1 MKAIILAGGIG
12 SRISREVNQPKSLLD
27 IGDGMPLL
35 RYTVTMLQKKGIDV
49 SIVLG
54 FKQEM
59 FREILKDLDVTFYV
73 NPFYRVTN
81 SLASLWFAKEALTE
95 EEDYI
100 FMNADVYLEP
110 EILDK
115 MLCSDQ
121 MISMLADYRKILEGD
136 YFFHCDEKGLVRKY
150 GKEMPVEERTC
161 EYVGAAKIGREY
173 VAEFKRVMEEMVAAE
188 QYTTWWET
196 ILYSRCDEID
206 IHTIDAAP
214 YFWSEIDYIEDYEK
228 IVNFVKEKHRHG
240 F

>member
-1 MKAIILAGGIG
+1 MRAIILAGGVG
-12 SRISREVNQPKSLLD
+12 SRISREVNKPKSLLD
-27 IGDGMPLL
+27 IGDGMPML
-35 RYTVTMLQKKGIDV
+35 RYTVEMLQRKGIEV

-54 FKQEM
+54 YQQER
-59 FREILKDLDVTFYV
+59 FHEVLKGLQVTYYF

-81 SLASLWFAKEALTE
+81 SIASLWFARDGIIGDD
-95 EEDYI
+95 DYI

-115 MLCSDQ
+115 MLESKET
-121 MISMLADYRKILEGD
+121 ISMLADYRKILEGD
-136 YFFHCDEKGLVRKY
+136 YFFHCDEQGLVRKY

-161 EYVGAAKIGREY
+161 EYVGAAKISRSY
-173 VAEFKRVMEEMVAAE
+173 VNEFKRVMEEMVSSE

-196 ILYSRCDEID
+196 ILYSRCYDID

-214 YFWSEIDYIEDYEK
+214 YFWSEIDYIEDYKK
-228 IVNFVKEKHRHG
+228 IVDFVKEKHKNG

>member
-1 MKAIILAGGIG
+1 MKAIILAGGVG
-12 SRISREVNQPKSLLD
+12 SRISREVNSPKSLLD

-35 RYTVTMLQKKGIDV
+35 RYTVKMLLKKGIGV

-54 FKQEM
+54 YKQEM
-59 FREILKDLDVTFYV
+59 FHEALKGLEVTFYF

-81 SLASLWFAKEALTE
+81 SIASLWFAKDAITE
-95 EEDYI
+95 DEDYI

-115 MLCSDQ
+115 MLKSGET
-121 MISMLADYRKILEGD
+121 ISMLADYRKILEGD
-136 YFFHCDEKGLVRKY
+136 YFFHCDKTGLVRGY

-161 EYVGAAKIGREY
+161 EYVGAAKISKEY
-173 VAEFKRVMEEMVAAE
+173 VEEFKRVMEEMVATE
-188 QYTTWWET
+188 QYATWWET
-196 ILYSRCDEID
+196 ILYSRCHEID

-228 IVNFVKEKHRHG
+228 IVDFVKEKHKNG